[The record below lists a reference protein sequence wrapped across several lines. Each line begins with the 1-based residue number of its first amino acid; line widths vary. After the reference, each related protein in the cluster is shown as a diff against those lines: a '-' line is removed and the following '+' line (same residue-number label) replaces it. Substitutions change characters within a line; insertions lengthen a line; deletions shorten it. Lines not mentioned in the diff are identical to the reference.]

1 MHRSRENDV
10 VEMEIHIP
18 TKPEFDFDFRS
29 AVCML
34 TLCVMCCICNADI
47 CSCFCVLSACGGS
60 CCFLCICIGVWCDE
74 GMSLR
79 KFHSVYDHAFDP
91 LSICVLV
98 SLSVSLSC
106 VLYLCLY
113 DDFWT
118 CAYVCAS
125 HLYLTVYTFFSI
137 GLLLTVCACARL
149 NGLCMFTTEC
159 VCVCVCVCV
168 FIFMCCARVCAISHV
183 LACVSTS
190 VIFLFM
196 RIWATLPLSLFMVFL
211 CMKLHRYQLICDL
224 VDLLLCVLII
234 IIILS

>member
-168 FIFMCCARVCAISHV
+168 YFHV
-183 LACVSTS
+183 LCTSMCNFACTGMCFHQCNFFVHADLGHSPS
-190 VIFLFM
+190 
-196 RIWATLPLSLFMVFL
+196 LSFYGVPV
-211 CMKLHRYQLICDL
+211 HEVAQIPTDL
-224 VDLLLCVLII
+224 
-234 IIILS
+234 